1 MAGTDTQQTESGRK
15 LRSGMG
21 PNMGARVSL
30 ACGLGSRCPR
40 FRGQHRRPRVS
51 TSWAVHALVVLL
63 VMLVPQHAA
72 PQTDPP
78 PPPSQPS
85 PPPFPAP
92 PFDPPVPPTPPPSPP
107 PPPNPPHPPAPP
119 TPGNWNIE
127 VPKRDSNGDFCVM
140 NFSSNA
146 VGDARSRYG
155 ALAPNQVRGFPV
167 YHVPPYAINAPL

>member
-1 MAGTDTQQTESGRK
+1 MKFLLRQDVRK
-15 LRSGMG
+15 HFQLYH
-21 PNMGARVSL
+21 L
-30 ACGLGSRCPR
+30 YIHHL
-40 FRGQHRRPRVS
+40 HHHHLHS
-51 TSWAVHALVVLL
+51 TYCHIS
-63 VMLVPQHAA
+63 
-72 PQTDPP
+72 
-78 PPPSQPS
+78 S
-85 PPPFPAP
+85 
-92 PFDPPVPPTPPPSPP
+92 
-107 PPPNPPHPPAPP
+107 PPHPPAPP